1 MEAATGSR
9 LVTADFA
16 VLVGATFAVFASFG
30 LLVLGL
36 PLYVRDELGGSDLA
50 VGIAVGAA
58 SIGAILAGP
67 PSGRLADRIGRRIV
81 LLGSAAVMAAGYLV
95 LALEPPLAA
104 IVPVRVVAGAAE
116 AGFVVAS
123 FTMAADLAPSD
134 RRGEAASLVTVGS
147 YAGLA
152 VGPLVGNPLVAAGRF
167 GLVWVVAALS
177 VVLAALASLSLS
189 ETRPDQEAPHGWLPP
204 RPALAPGLVLFL
216 ALLGFGGFNAF
227 AALHARDVGLDR
239 PGLVFAVFGGTV
251 VLVRLV
257 GRKLPDRLGAR
268 TAASAACATIAC
280 GLVILAA
287 WPTVT
292 GVVVGTAVFAFGQ
305 ALSYPAIVLLAM
317 ARAEPA
323 ERSATVGA
331 VVAFVDVALASGAF
345 VLAVAAD
352 AAGYGAVFLAGAV
365 SAALGLAFLTRIGS
379 SPELAGIPHRA

>member
-1 MEAATGSR
+1 VRPR
-9 LVTADFA
+9 LVTNAFA

-30 LLVLGL
+30 ILVLAL
-36 PLYVRDELGGSDLA
+36 PLYVRDELAGSDLA

-58 SIGAILAGP
+58 SIGAIIAGP
-67 PSGRLADRIGRRIV
+67 PSGRLADRVGRRVV
-81 LLGSAAVMAAGYLV
+81 LLASAAVMAGGYLF

-104 IVPVRVVAGAAE
+104 IVPARVVAGAAE
-116 AGFVVAS
+116 AGFVVAG
-123 FTMAADLAPSD
+123 FTMAADLAPAD
-134 RRGEAASLVTVGS
+134 RRGESASLVTVGS

-152 VGPLVGNPLVAAGRF
+152 VGPVVGNSLVEAGRF
-167 GLVWVVAALS
+167 SAVWVVAALC
-177 VVLAALASLSLS
+177 VVVAGLASFSLS
-189 ETRPDQEAPHGWLPP
+189 ETRPDEEAPHGWLPP
-204 RPALAPGLVLFL
+204 RPALLPGVILFL

-280 GLVILAA
+280 GLVILAT
-287 WPTVT
+287 WPAKA
-292 GVVVGTAVFAFGQ
+292 GVLVGTAVFALGQ

-317 ARAEPA
+317 ARADPA
-323 ERSATVGA
+323 ERSAAVGA
-331 VVAFVDVALASGAF
+331 VVAFVDVALAAGAF
-345 VLAVAAD
+345 VLSVAAD

-365 SAALGLAFLTRIGS
+365 SAAIGLLFLMRTSVGS
-379 SPELAGIPHRA
+379 ASAVEQA